1 MTTPMTIPMMTPMTI
16 PTIQMGPTELKRD
29 DAGQFGD
36 TAKSLDPYRSDEDLG
51 DLDWRFSDDK
61 GQFAMDEEVRC
72 LNSRLVIMD
81 PDNGAE
87 HMLHG
92 SRAELYLAD
101 NLRNLKH
108 SFENADEV
116 PNVQTNP
123 VRLIHYPQGQDDFT
137 DIREENLLQMVLWKT
152 VHFAL
157 FLVKISI
164 NFSLG
169 YSTVFFSSQCMS
181 LLYNNFKILLQKFQN
196 FCTMF

>member
-72 LNSRLVIMD
+72 LNSWLVIMD